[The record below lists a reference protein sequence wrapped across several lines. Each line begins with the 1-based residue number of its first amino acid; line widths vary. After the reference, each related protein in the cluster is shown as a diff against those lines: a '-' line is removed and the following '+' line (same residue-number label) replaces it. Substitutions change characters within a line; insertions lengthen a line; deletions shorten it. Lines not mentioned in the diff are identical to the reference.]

1 MTQLKSPYF
10 LGRKNANICFP
21 CKYNLKGV
29 DGSPGKKVLF
39 SLLLAVP
46 LKVASW
52 QPGTPQSSQFIGIIE
67 PSPCFEETAW
77 HQAGCVLHFHL
88 KERLD

>member
-1 MTQLKSPYF
+1 MAQLKSPCF

-21 CKYNLKGV
+21 YKYNLKGV
-29 DGSPGKKVLF
+29 YGPPF
-39 SLLLAVP
+39 NLLLAVP

-52 QPGTPQSSQFIGIIE
+52 KPGRPQSSQFIGIIE